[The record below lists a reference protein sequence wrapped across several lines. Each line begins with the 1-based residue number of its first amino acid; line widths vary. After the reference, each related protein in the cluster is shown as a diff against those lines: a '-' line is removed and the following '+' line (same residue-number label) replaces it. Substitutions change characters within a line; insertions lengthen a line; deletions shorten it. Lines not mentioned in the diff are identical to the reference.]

1 MPDHPGPDTF
11 RHEMKYICSQGQ
23 LAILEHRLNHVLRPD
38 AHAGPT
44 GVYHIRSVYFD
55 DPYGSCVQEN
65 LAGVNHR
72 EKWRIRAY
80 NRDPSRLSL
89 ERKVKENDR
98 IHKDSCRIS
107 QAQFALLMAGRPCP
121 VSDTSPDLLNRFSLL
136 IATRHFA
143 PKVIVGYDRRPY
155 IYPAGNVR
163 ITFDSH
169 IWSSSA
175 LDRFFDRELP
185 RRPVQITGQH
195 LLEVKFD
202 AFLPDWIRQA
212 IQMEGMQRTAFSK
225 FYLCRTYPAGIA
237 QPGFQTLLRNEAEA
251 SHV

>member
-1 MPDHPGPDTF
+1 MQDHRGPEAF

-23 LAILEHRLNHVLRPD
+23 LTILEHRLNHVLRPD
-38 AHAGPT
+38 PHAGST

-89 ERKVKENDR
+89 ERKVKENDL
-98 IHKDSCRIS
+98 IHKDSCPITR
-107 QAQFALLMAGRPCP
+107 AQFALLMQGRPCP
-121 VSDTSPDLLNRFSLL
+121 VSKDTPQLLNRFSTLV
-136 IATRHFA
+136 ATRHFA
-143 PKVIVGYDRRPY
+143 PKVIVGYDRHPY
-155 IYPAGNVR
+155 ICPAGNVR

-175 LDRFFDRELP
+175 LDRFFDPDIP
-185 RRPVQITGQH
+185 RRPVQMTGQH

-202 AFLPDWIRQA
+202 QYLPDWIRQA

-225 FYLCRTYPAGIA
+225 YYLCRVYPSGI
-237 QPGFQTLLRNEAEA
+237 PVPVHRVG
-251 SHV
+251 VPV

>member
-1 MPDHPGPDTF
+1 MDPQKPDSF

-23 LAILEHRLNHVLRPD
+23 LTILEHRLKNVLQPD
-38 AHAGPT
+38 PHASGT
-44 GVYHIRSVYFD
+44 GIYHIRSIYFD
-55 DPYGSCVQEN
+55 DPFGSCVEEN

-80 NRDPSRLSL
+80 NCDNSRLSL
-89 ERKVKENDR
+89 ERKVKENDM

-121 VSDTSPDLLNRFSLL
+121 VSEASPDLLNRFSLL
-136 IATRHFA
+136 VATRHFA

-155 IYPAGNVR
+155 VYPAGNVR

-175 LDRFFDRELP
+175 LDRFFARELP
-185 RRPVQITGQH
+185 RRPVQMSGQH

-225 FYLCRTYPAGIA
+225 YYLCRAYPAGIA
-237 QPGFQTLLRNEAEA
+237 QPVFRTFLRNETEA
-251 SHV
+251 PHA